1 MAELNARRKR
11 RAVLWI
17 GLILLAFAAAACA
30 SKAPQDTLKPVGP
43 VAREE
48 NNLFTPVFW
57 IAAGVFVLVE
67 GGILFIVAKF
77 RRRSDADQ
85 PKQIH
90 GNKRLEIIW
99 TILPAALLAGI
110 AIPVVLTIF
119 DVAQKPVG
127 SEVVHINLTAH
138 QWWWQYEYTDFKTPQ
153 GVTIKTANELVIPT
167 GRWVYLTMTS
177 ADVIHS
183 YWVPKLSG
191 KQDVIPGRITHLKLR
206 SDVPGVFNGQ
216 CAEFCALSHANMRLK
231 VIAQAPA
238 DFDAWV
244 QNELQPAR
252 APTDPIAFGIIT
264 TTCAQCHTIRGIL
277 GPGGVER
284 VGGTLA
290 PDLTHFATRTSFAGS
305 MLEMTP
311 ANIALWLKDPPGIKP
326 GVPIDL
332 SGKEKYGTM
341 MPNYHLSADQIQAL
355 VAYLT
360 SLK

>member
-1 MAELNARRKR
+1 MAQLNARRKR

-17 GLILLAFAAAACA
+17 GLILLALAAAACA

-67 GGILFIVAKF
+67 GGILFIIAKF
-77 RRRSDADQ
+77 RRRSEADQ
-85 PKQIH
+85 PVQIH
-90 GNKRLEIIW
+90 GNKRLEILW

-127 SEVVHINLTAH
+127 ADVVHINLTAH

-153 GVTIKTANELVIPT
+153 GQTIQTANELVIPT

-183 YWVPKLSG
+183 YWVPKLAG

-231 VIAQAPA
+231 VIAQSPA

-244 QNELQPAR
+244 QNEIRPA
-252 APTDPIAFGIIT
+252 APPTDQLVMQRLQM
-264 TTCAQCHTIRGIL
+264 TCFACHNI
-277 GPGGVER
+277 GGVPGNGGAR
-284 VGGTLA
+284 VG
-290 PDLTHFATRTSFAGS
+290 PDLTHFASRTSFAGS

-332 SGKEKYGTM
+332 TGKEKYGTM
-341 MPNYHLSADQIQAL
+341 MPNYHLSADEIQAL
-355 VAYLT
+355 VAYLS